1 VGSKRK
7 RSNGLFSATGEPE
20 GEERDLLEKCPTC
33 GRTLEEHERERVTLT
48 WTAIVKAY
56 EDGLREGE
64 RRSRLWGVYRL

>member
-7 RSNGLFSATGEPE
+7 RSNGLFPATGEPE

-33 GRTLEEHERERVTLT
+33 GRTLEEHEREVVTLR
-48 WTAIVKAY
+48 WRAFVQSYK
-56 EDGLREGE
+56 EGLKEGE